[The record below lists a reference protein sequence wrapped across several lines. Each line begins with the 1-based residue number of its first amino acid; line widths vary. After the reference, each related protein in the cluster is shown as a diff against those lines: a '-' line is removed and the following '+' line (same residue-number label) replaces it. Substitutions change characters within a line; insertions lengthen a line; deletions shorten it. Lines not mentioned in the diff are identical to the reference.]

1 MKNILLI
8 VDMQK
13 GFARYEQTLELN
25 EKILELLKLQVF
37 DSVIAT
43 RFLND
48 NNSIYEQLLNWE
60 RLKNEEERD
69 IEARYLQ
76 FIDVIFDKYI

>member
-13 GFARYEQTLELN
+13 GFARYKQTLDLKD
-25 EKILELLKLQVF
+25 KILKLLELKVF

-43 RFLND
+43 RFLNE
-48 NNSIYEQLLNWE
+48 YKFHL
-60 RLKNEEERD
+60 
-69 IEARYLQ
+69 Y
-76 FIDVIFDKYI
+76 

>member
-13 GFARYEQTLELN
+13 GFARYKQTLDLKD
-25 EKILELLKLQVF
+25 KILKLLELKVF

-48 NNSIYEQLLNWE
+48 NNSIYERLLEWK
-60 RLKNEEERD
+60 RLK
-69 IEARYLQ
+69 L
-76 FIDVIFDKYI
+76 